1 MAQLHLKSGAGAVSP
16 FVDWTNAAT
25 TLAAAVAAMLAGDTL
40 DMSSVHTET
49 TAGISLTVPGSA
61 TSVSKILGGTQGTT
75 SGLTALATGGVIES
89 SNTSFS
95 VNGSFYA
102 SNITWRASSTSTVSP
117 TFANTTGNIQFH
129 NACRYEVT
137 GGGASSGVKFGAGVA
152 NAATLVTL
160 KDCVF
165 KLSNANQR
173 INVDYVVNIIGGS
186 IDAAGTAPSG
196 IFKIEGNTRAAKL
209 TCDDFNASACTASA
223 DIIGAVSQGGAYARF
238 RRMKLPA
245 SWTGSLVTSGQI
257 KAGDRFELI
266 DASSGTTV
274 YKLWIADFAGSIRD
288 ENTVKVTA
296 NSRSYKAVTTA
307 DCSLINP
314 LRSQEYFVPLTAGS
328 AQTVT
333 IPILTDNVTLT
344 DAEAWLEVDLVASST
359 SALGT
364 TSHDA
369 VADALAT
376 PAAQTT
382 SAVTWTTTGLATPVK
397 QELSVTLTPG
407 VAQYAIVRAV
417 FAKPSTTVYLDDRLT
432 VA

>member
-1 MAQLHLKSGAGAVSP
+1 MAQLHLKSGAGNVSP
-16 FVDWTNAAT
+16 YVDWTNAAT
-25 TLAAAVAAMLAGDTL
+25 TLAAAITAMAAGDTL
-40 DMSSVHTET
+40 DVSSAHAEA
-49 TAGISLTVPGSA
+49 TAGISLTVPGSTTA
-61 TSVSKILGGTQGTT
+61 ISKILGGTQGAS

-89 SNTSFS
+89 SNTSFA

-102 SNITWRASSTSTVSP
+102 SHVTWRASSTSTVSP

-137 GGGASSGVKFGAGVA
+137 GGGAASGVKFGAGTA

-165 KLSNANQR
+165 KLSNAAQR

-196 IFKIEGNTRAAKL
+196 IFKIEGNTRGAKL
-209 TCDDFNASACTASA
+209 TCDDFDVSACTASA
-223 DIIGAVSQGGAYARF
+223 DIIGTLSQGGAYARF

-257 KAGDRFELI
+257 KHGDRFELI

-296 NSRSYKAVTTA
+296 NTRSYKAVTTA

-314 LRSQEYFVPLTAGS
+314 LRSHEYFVSLASGS
-328 AQTVT
+328 AQTVSLD
-333 IPILTDNVTLT
+333 ILTDNITLT
-344 DAEAWLEVDLVASST
+344 DAEAWLQVDYFAGST
-359 SALGT
+359 SIGT
-364 TSHDA
+364 TATDA

-376 PAAQTT
+376 PANQST
-382 SAVTWTTTGLATPVK
+382 SSATWTTTGITTPVK
-397 QELSVTLTPG
+397 QLLSVTVTPG
-407 VAQYAIVRAV
+407 AADYAIVRAV
-417 FAKPSTTVYLDDRLT
+417 FAKPSTTVYIDDRLT